1 MDKKSF
7 LAMIIVAII
16 IVLMPYYNEYVL
28 GIKPEQKSGVTEKPA
43 VIEPSPASEMETR
56 EKQAVPEIKKEE
68 TVKETLSNAKGD
80 SVEKVIKINTEKYNL
95 VISNRG
101 GGSLLHYQL
110 TQYKTYDSSLV
121 ELVSEE
127 IKNGINISFQ
137 NMKGDFVKLDNML
150 FSVNKEGEYTLKN
163 EDSLVIE
170 YSLVTKD
177 GNINKRFI
185 FYNNRYHFDLE
196 VSVSHPEELF
206 LNRSYQLVW
215 KNGLPATEAYIED
228 DYTYNEAFAYMADEL
243 EPYKIDEEGVA
254 EQEEFSG
261 KAEWIAIRNKYFVSA
276 IVARKADVSEGVFFN
291 GFGVKKNEILYKY
304 YNAGYYVQSG
314 GKDRFSIY
322 IGPLDYKELA
332 HYDNSL
338 DELIMSDGW
347 SVFRPISRYLI
358 LPVLE
363 WLNSFIPNYG
373 LVIIIFSIMVKLIL
387 FPLTKH
393 SYQSQK
399 RMQKMQPLMN
409 EIKEKYKNDQQ
420 RQQKEM
426 IELYKKHGNPMSG
439 CLPMLLQMPLLF
451 ALYQVFKSTIQLRG
465 AMFIPGWIN
474 DLSTSE
480 ALFTLPVSLPFY
492 GNEFNLLPVLMALT
506 MFFQSKM
513 TMQDPKQK
521 SMVYFMPLFM
531 LVLFNRF
538 PSGLN
543 LYYTLFNLLTIV
555 QQKYIHVEDE
565 EVKPSVKK
573 PSGKKKK

>member
-1 MDKKSF
+1 
-7 LAMIIVAII
+7 
-16 IVLMPYYNEYVL
+16 
-28 GIKPEQKSGVTEKPA
+28 
-43 VIEPSPASEMETR
+43 
-56 EKQAVPEIKKEE
+56 
-68 TVKETLSNAKGD
+68 
-80 SVEKVIKINTEKYNL
+80 
-95 VISNRG
+95 
-101 GGSLLHYQL
+101 
-110 TQYKTYDSSLV
+110 
-121 ELVSEE
+121 
-127 IKNGINISFQ
+127 
-137 NMKGDFVKLDNML
+137 
-150 FSVNKEGEYTLKN
+150 
-163 EDSLVIE
+163 
-170 YSLVTKD
+170 
-177 GNINKRFI
+177 
-185 FYNNRYHFDLE
+185 
-196 VSVSHPEELF
+196 
-206 LNRSYQLVW
+206 
-215 KNGLPATEAYIED
+215 
-228 DYTYNEAFAYMADEL
+228 
-243 EPYKIDEEGVA
+243 
-254 EQEEFSG
+254 
-261 KAEWIAIRNKYFVSA
+261 
-276 IVARKADVSEGVFFN
+276 
-291 GFGVKKNEILYKY
+291 
-304 YNAGYYVQSG
+304 VQSG

>member
-1 MDKKSF
+1 MDKRSF
-7 LAMIIVAII
+7 LAMIIVALI

-28 GIKPEQKSGVTEKPA
+28 GIKPNQNTE
-43 VIEPSPASEMETR
+43 EPQESTSVAEP
-56 EKQAVPEIKKEE
+56 EKQAVTRQEVKKEPE
-68 TVKETLSNAKGD
+68 FVKAEKSIDKLENVKGD
-80 SVEKVIKINTEKYNL
+80 STEKVIRIMTDKYNIE
-95 VISNRG
+95 ISNRG

-121 ELVSEE
+121 ELVSEKF
-127 IKNGINISFQ
+127 KNGFNISFQ
-137 NMKGDFVKLDNML
+137 NIEGDFVKLDNQL
-150 FSVNKEGEYTLKN
+150 FSIEASKNYTLSG
-163 EDSLVIE
+163 EDSLVLE
-170 YSLVTKD
+170 YSID
-177 GNINKRFI
+177 INNSTIIKKFT
-185 FYNNRYHFDLE
+185 FYNHRYHFNLGI
-196 VSVSHPEELF
+196 SVSHPENIF
-206 LNRSYQLVW
+206 LNRSYQLEW
-215 KNGLPATEAYIED
+215 RNGLPATEAYVED

-243 EPYKIDEEGVA
+243 ESYIIDEEGIA
-254 EQEEFSG
+254 EQKELSG
-261 KAEWIAIRNKYFVSA
+261 FAEWIAVRNKYFVSA
-276 IVARKADVSEGVFFN
+276 IVARDADVSEGVFFK
-291 GFGVKKNEILYKY
+291 GYGVLMNEILYKY
-304 YNAGYYVQSG
+304 YDTGYYVKAG
-314 GKDRFSIY
+314 REDNFSIF

-338 DELIMSDGW
+338 DQLIMSDGW
-347 SVFRPISRYLI
+347 SIFRPISRYLI

-373 LVIIIFSIMVKLIL
+373 LVIIIFSILVKLAL

-393 SYQSQK
+393 SYQSTK
-399 RMQKMQPLMN
+399 KMQKIQPLMA

-426 IELYKKHGNPMSG
+426 MKLYQEHGNPMSG
-439 CLPMLLQMPLLF
+439 CLPMFLQMPLLF

-480 ALFTLPVSLPFY
+480 ALFMLPVSIPFY
-492 GNEFNLLPVLMALT
+492 GNEFNLLPVLMAVT

-521 SMVYFMPLFM
+521 SLMYMMPIFM

-538 PSGLN
+538 PAGLN

-555 QQKYIHVEDE
+555 QQKYIHIDE
-565 EVKPSVKK
+565 EDSKPV
-573 PSGKKKK
+573 KKKKKK